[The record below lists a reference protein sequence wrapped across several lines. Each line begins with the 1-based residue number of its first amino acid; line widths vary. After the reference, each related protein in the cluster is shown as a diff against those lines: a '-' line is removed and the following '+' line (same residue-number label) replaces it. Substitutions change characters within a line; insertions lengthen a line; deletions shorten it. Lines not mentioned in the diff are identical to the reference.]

1 MLSDNIIKAQLKHTL
16 DKTDFN
22 FGRKYEGKDFSVIG
36 ISLDEDPSK
45 VPPYAK
51 KEKILQKL
59 RAANIV
65 VSHQGKQGG
74 YALARLPSEITLKE
88 IIEALE
94 GGATFDIQTFGI
106 FCDPVIR
113 ERIVCT
119 HFSMCGLRP
128 VWRRTKELLDQFY
141 GSVTLEM
148 IAQEEHQVKH
158 FVHTNGAPGGK

>member
-1 MLSDNIIKAQLKHTL
+1 MKFTTKTEYGLVCLIYMAGLGSGHTVTIKEIVKSE
-16 DKTDFN
+16 
-22 FGRKYEGKDFSVIG
+22 RFSAAYI
-36 ISLDEDPSK
+36 
-45 VPPYAK
+45 
-51 KEKILQKL
+51 EKILQKL

-74 YALARLPSEITLKE
+74 FALAKKPSQITLKE

-94 GGATFDIQTFGI
+94 GGSTFEVNHNTFGV
-106 FCDPVIR
+106 FCNPLIR

-128 VWRRTKELLDQFY
+128 VWNRTKELLDHFY

-148 IAQEEHQVKH
+148 IAKEEPEVKNL
-158 FVHTNGAPGGK
+158 VATN

>member
-1 MLSDNIIKAQLKHTL
+1 MKFTTKTEYGLVCLIYMARQPHSEMVTIKEIVK
-16 DKTDFN
+16 N
-22 FGRKYEGKDFSVIG
+22 ERFSSTYI
-36 ISLDEDPSK
+36 
-45 VPPYAK
+45 
-51 KEKILQKL
+51 EKILQKL